1 LQIQSANI
9 KNLEANS
16 ITANMINGVPVS
28 KLTEGTCSA
37 NTTWSGSSTYTGGLT
52 AGYGGTYANVQGHI
66 VAKSGDIGG
75 CKISNGHLEVDS
87 AHIKSIDSDK
97 INGKGCSWQRVDV
110 VTGRSMSWDYVGFEN
125 ANVVCNLSSTSYY
138 KTLYLLV
145 GVENSWT
152 SGD

>member
-1 LQIQSANI
+1 MP
-9 KNLEANS
+9 E
-16 ITANMINGVPVS
+16 
-28 KLTEGTCSA
+28 
-37 NTTWSGSSTYTGGLT
+37 

-75 CKISNGHLEVDS
+75 CSIVNGHLQVDS
-87 AHIKSIDSDK
+87 AHIKSLDTDK
-97 INGKGCSWQRVDV
+97 LNGIGCSWQTVTV

-145 GVENSWT
+145 GVRESWS
-152 SGD
+152 SGDQ